1 MVTIIVVVIVHE
13 RTEHLLFTRLKLH
26 QEKVRHTFVTQYT
39 AGKVLMFA
47 TSKGPDQMPIEVNT
61 ETSFDFPGQ

>member
-1 MVTIIVVVIVHE
+1 MKGQ
-13 RTEHLLFTRLKLH
+13 REHLLFTWLKLH
-26 QEKVRHTFVTQYT
+26 QEKVRHTFVKKYT

-61 ETSFDFPGQ
+61 ETSFDFPGQWI